1 MINLCFLLIFDIKIN
16 SIIIDNFDDDLIVRL
31 QKQAEYTGRSLE
43 AEAKEILRAVL
54 TENVEYSL
62 NIAQK
67 IKQRFYHFGDIEIP
81 IISRD
86 PLGEIPN
93 FED

>member
-1 MINLCFLLIFDIKIN
+1 MS
-16 SIIIDNFDDDLIVRL
+16 SITIDNFDDDLIVGL
-31 QKQAEYTGRSLE
+31 QKRAEYSGRSLE

-54 TENVEYSL
+54 IENEEYSL
-62 NIAQK
+62 NLAAK
-67 IKQRFYHFGDIEIP
+67 IKQRFSHFGDFEIP

-86 PLGEIPN
+86 PLRELPN

>member
-1 MINLCFLLIFDIKIN
+1 MN

-31 QKQAEYTGRSLE
+31 QKRAEHSGRSLE

-54 TENVEYSL
+54 TKNEENSL
-62 NIAQK
+62 NLAAK
-67 IKQRFYHFGDIEIP
+67 IEQRFSHFGDFEIP

-86 PLGEIPN
+86 SLREIPN